1 LSTEPVSWL
10 LIEQGWE
17 VVDSEDGSVG
27 RVEEVVADR
36 DIFSG
41 LVVSSGLL
49 GKPKWVQAEDVAE
62 LEEGRVQLSLSGS
75 AVERL
80 PDYEPP
86 APA

>member
-1 LSTEPVSWL
+1 MTSEPVSWL

-17 VVDSEDGSVG
+17 VVDADGGSVG

-36 DIFSG
+36 DIFRG

-62 LEEGRVQLSLSGS
+62 LEDGRVRLALSGS

-80 PDYEPP
+80 TDYEPP